1 MATIV
6 LRSVKGSPLTIEEA
20 DANFTNINTEVG
32 TKLDTS
38 AFTASAILTKLS
50 DDDDGTGKNLNATT
64 LGGQT
69 VSNAGGVSSIVASDS
84 SGNITAT
91 TFVGNLDGDVTGNL
105 VGDVTG
111 DVTGTATN
119 VSGVVAIQ
127 NGGTG
132 ATTINGVKT
141 ALGVGTLAEQDADN
155 VAITGGSIELDDPL
169 PISSG
174 GTGGIDANAA
184 RTALGL
190 VIGQDVQP
198 FSNTLTAF
206 GGVTGTG
213 IFVKTGTGTAAT
225 RSITASTNISVTD
238 GDGVSGNIAISGTET
253 PTVSSITKTGTSGTG
268 DIGQSGN
275 KFGTIY
281 GTATSAQY
289 ADLAEKYLADEDYEV
304 GTVVKVGGSKEI
316 TACNVGCRVLGV
328 ISDNPA
334 FRMNEDLEGGIFVA
348 LKGRV
353 PVKVVG
359 MIKKGDELVATE
371 NGHAYAPSSDTTG
384 LKVFG
389 IALEDKNDALSG
401 TIEAVIL

>member
-1 MATIV
+1 MAVIV

-32 TKLDTS
+32 NKLSTED
-38 AFTASAILTKLS
+38 FTASAVLTLLS

-64 LGGQT
+64 LGGQS
-69 VSNAGGVSSIVASDS
+69 VSNAGGANAIVASDS

-111 DVTGTATN
+111 DVVGNATN
-119 VSGVVAIQ
+119 VSGVVAVQ

-132 ATTINGVKT
+132 STTVNGVKAT
-141 ALGVGTLAEQDADN
+141 LGIGTLAEQDADS
-155 VAITGGSIELDDPL
+155 VAITGGSIELDTPL

-174 GTGGIDANAA
+174 GTGGTDANSA
-184 RTALGL
+184 RSSLGL

-213 IFVKTGTGTAAT
+213 FFVRTGSGTAAT
-225 RSITASTNISVTD
+225 RSITASTNISITN
-238 GDGVSGNIAISGTET
+238 GDGVAGNIAITGTQT
-253 PTVSSITKTGTSGTG
+253 PTVSSITKTGTNGSG
-268 DIGQSGN
+268 DIGQSSN

-304 GTVVKVGGSKEI
+304 GTVVKVGGDKEV
-316 TACNVGCRVLGV
+316 TACSVGCRVLGV
-328 ISDNPA
+328 ISENPA
-334 FRMNEDLEGGIFVA
+334 FRMNEDLEGGTFIA

-353 PVKVVG
+353 PVKVIG
-359 MIKKGDELVATE
+359 KINKGDELVATE
-371 NGHAYAPSSDTTG
+371 NGHAYAPSGDTTSM
-384 LKVFG
+384 KVFG